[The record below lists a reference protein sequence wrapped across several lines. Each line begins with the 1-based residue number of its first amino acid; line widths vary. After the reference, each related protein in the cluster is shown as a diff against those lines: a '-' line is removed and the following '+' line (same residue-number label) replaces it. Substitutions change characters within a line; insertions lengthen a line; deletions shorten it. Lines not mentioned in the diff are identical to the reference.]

1 MLLMV
6 EKGIWRGISHAIH
19 RYAKVNNKYTFLL
32 DIQCTTFYIEY
43 RGVKRVNSHCTICSL
58 FTLTHIIF

>member
-19 RYAKVNNKYTFLL
+19 RYAKVNNKYTFIL

-43 RGVKRVNSHCTICSL
+43 RRINSHCTICSL